1 MKRMKAAMFKLAKY
15 IYWIVG
21 LVLLL
26 GGSYILYNRMER
38 PVAGVLVFIS
48 GVLALYFYHV
58 KWFVIPE
65 QAPAWPPVQTVCPDY
80 LTPISPGYEMK
91 TDATGNLVPTP
102 QTGGKF
108 KCVDFV
114 GVSRNGKLTRATAAS
129 LKMQLNDPKYY
140 FEIDPKESK
149 ETLKTRVAQRGL
161 TWVSLFG
168 EN

>member
-1 MKRMKAAMFKLAKY
+1 MFKLAKY

-21 LVLLL
+21 LTVLI
-26 GGSYILYNRMER
+26 GGCYMLYNRMDR

-80 LTPISPGYEMK
+80 LTPISPGYEMS
-91 TDATGNLVPTP
+91 TDASGNLTATP
-102 QTGGKF
+102 QTGGTF

-114 GVSRNGKLTRATAAS
+114 GVSKNGRLKRANAAS
-129 LKMQLNDPKYY
+129 LKMQLNDPAFY
-140 FEIDPKESK
+140 FNIDPTEAKED
-149 ETLKTRVAQRGL
+149 LKTRVAQRGL

-168 EN
+168 DN

>member
-1 MKRMKAAMFKLAKY
+1 MDDTAKRMKAAMFKAAKY

-21 LVLLL
+21 LIVLL
-26 GGSYILYNRMER
+26 GGCYILYSRMER

-48 GVLALYFYHV
+48 GLLALYFYHV

-65 QAPAWPPVQTVCPDY
+65 QSPAWPPVQTVCPDY
-80 LTPISPGYEMK
+80 LTPIAPGS
-91 TDATGNLVPTP
+91 T
-102 QTGGKF
+102 QSGGTF

-114 GVSRNGKLTRATAAS
+114 GVSRNGKLKRANAAS
-129 LKMQLNDPKYY
+129 LNMQLNDPQYY

-149 ETLKTRVAQRGL
+149 EDLKTRIAQRGL

-168 EN
+168 DN